1 MLRKALGLLIV
12 TFILASAAGVYA
24 AEPETASFTIKV
36 QSSGDVRVT
45 PDMAQMWIGVQ
56 TDAETASEALAEN
69 NRIVGRLTEIFVQYT
84 RPEVVKTSEFNLY
97 RRERWDSETQ
107 RSVPDGFTIRHV
119 FEVAV
124 FDLEKV
130 AQLMDDITAAGA
142 NIIYGLQYGLQEPST
157 ARAEAYANAVA
168 KAKEQAQALAEAA
181 GGTTPVLEKLEETYY
196 YGPVYAAEGG
206 AGVSENAT
214 AFMPGQLKVS
224 VSIEA
229 TFRSQLTV
237 DN

>member
-12 TFILASAAGVYA
+12 TFILASAAGVYS

>member
-1 MLRKALGLLIV
+1 
-12 TFILASAAGVYA
+12 
-24 AEPETASFTIKV
+24 
-36 QSSGDVRVT
+36 
-45 PDMAQMWIGVQ
+45 
-56 TDAETASEALAEN
+56 
-69 NRIVGRLTEIFVQYT
+69 
-84 RPEVVKTSEFNLY
+84 VKTSEFNLY